1 MGGALRI
8 VVLGIIGRCPFAGVA
23 WQAMQYLEGFRRLGH
38 DVYYVEETWGWTLD
52 MDHQNVT
59 DDCSY
64 TLRYLSRVM
73 EWLGFGERWALRR
86 AAENR
91 QVYGLPE
98 ARLDD
103 LLATADMVVNV
114 CGATLL
120 QDQYLQVPVRV
131 YLETDPGPEVQ
142 IALGDEFATDFLKAH
157 THHYTYAERLGFTDC
172 ALPVT
177 EFRLRPTRQPIIMDW
192 WASNGAAA
200 PSSACFRTVSSW
212 VQTGR
217 DLEWNGQCYTWS
229 KHHQFLKFID
239 IPKHLQ
245 TTLEIALASRDPDV
259 VQMLESHGWI
269 VSDALELTKDI
280 LPYRDYVLSSR
291 GEFTV
296 AKDLYTRPRTG
307 WFSDRSASYLAAG
320 RPVITQDTGFGDIF
334 PTRRGLFAFN
344 TCDDIIEAVQA
355 IESDYEG
362 HCHAARDIANGYFRA
377 EKVLSDL
384 IAAL

>member
-1 MGGALRI
+1 MH
-8 VVLGIIGRCPFAGVA
+8 
-23 WQAMQYLEGFRRLGH
+23 YLEGFRRLGH

-73 EWLGFGERWALRR
+73 GWFGFGERWALRR
-86 AAENR
+86 AAEKR
-91 QVYGLPE
+91 HVYGLSE

-114 CGATLL
+114 CGSTLL
-120 QDQYLQVPVRV
+120 QDGYLRVPVRV

-142 IALGDEFATDFLKAH
+142 VALGDEFTTDFLKAH
-157 THHYTYAERLGFTDC
+157 THHYTYAERLGFADC

-177 EFRLRPTRQPIIMDW
+177 PFRLRPTRQPIILDW
-192 WASNGAAA
+192 WASNGVAA

-212 VQTGR
+212 EQTGR
-217 DLEWNGQCYTWS
+217 DIEWNGQCYTWS
-229 KHHQFLKFID
+229 KHHQFLKYID
-239 IPKHLQ
+239 MPKRLRMP
-245 TTLEIALASRDPDV
+245 LEIALASREPKV
-259 VQMLESHGWI
+259 VQLLESNGWI
-269 VSDALELTKDI
+269 VSDAVELTKDI

-296 AKDLYTRPRTG
+296 AKELYTRPRTG

-320 RPVITQDTGFGDIF
+320 KPVITQDTGFSDIF
-334 PTRRGLFAFN
+334 PTRRGLFPFN
-344 TCDDIIEAVQA
+344 TPDDIVEAVEV
-355 IESDYEG
+355 IDSDYEG
-362 HCHAARDIANGYFRA
+362 HCRAARDLANEYFRA
-377 EKVLSDL
+377 ESVLSDL
-384 IAAL
+384 IATL